1 MENILSTVT
10 WVAPLILTIIFSGLI
25 PLMVHMHKISR
36 KPIIRI
42 SRLDPQK
49 KEKDYA
55 LSVSLPL
62 DELTKGKEYRD
73 WYRVVIKNMDGTPIL
88 LKGIRANKKTVKIQN
103 YIYVMPGEEIL
114 ITLPQALS
122 RNPEEN
128 RNRVIIDSFTVDIQ
142 GKDAKFRIKI
152 RVDNPYTIDSTDNTK
167 KYTFPKYEICGI
179 SWRLF

>member
-25 PLMVHMHKISR
+25 PLLVHWHRISR

-42 SRLDPQK
+42 SSFDPQK

-62 DELTKGKEYRD
+62 DELTKGKEYRN

-88 LKGIRANKKTVKIQN
+88 LKGIRANKKTAKIQN
-103 YIYVMPGEEIL
+103 YIYVMPGEEML

-152 RVDNPYTIDSTDNTK
+152 KVSNPDTSAENDIPK
-167 KYTFPKYEICGI
+167 QMFPKYEICGI
-179 SWRLF
+179 SWRPF

>member
-1 MENILSTVT
+1 MENFLSTVT

-25 PLMVHMHKISR
+25 PLLVHWHRISR

-42 SRLDPQK
+42 SSFDPQK

-62 DELTKGKEYRD
+62 DELTEGKEYRN

-88 LKGIRANKKTVKIQN
+88 LKGIRANKKTAKIQN
-103 YIYVMPGEEIL
+103 YIYVMPGEEML

-128 RNRVIIDSFTVDIQ
+128 RNRVIIDSFTLDIQ

-152 RVDNPYTIDSTDNTK
+152 KVSNPDTSAENDIPK
-167 KYTFPKYEICGI
+167 QMFPKHEICGI